1 MNKTL
6 RMMALLV
13 LSALPYVMLQAEVPA
28 GYYSNLKGKSESA
41 LKTALYNIIH
51 NQSQQQT
58 YNGLPSFFRRTDV
71 RPGTNYWWDMYSDM
85 TVSTSIQFGTYM
97 NREHSLPKSWWGGG
111 TNTPAYTD
119 INHLYPGEAQANQ
132 AKSNYPLGEIKA
144 GVTPKFT
151 NGVSQVG
158 VGVNSGGAAYVFEP
172 ANEYKGDFARTY
184 FYMVTCYQDMSWTNT
199 WQVKN
204 GVYPSLQQWAIDL
217 LLKWHRADPVSQKE
231 QNRNE
236 QVYLIQANRNPF
248 IDYPD
253 LVEYIWG
260 DKKGQP
266 YNPSE
271 SPEPAGDA
279 VLVTPPNK
287 MALDFNQ
294 VATGYTAQSL
304 LQFRGEN
311 MNHPLT
317 LSVSGVNR
325 SFFKVSASSVGASA
339 ANAESGT
346 WVTVTYSPTSVGN
359 HTARLIIT
367 MDERDF
373 PDEMSR
379 VVELQ
384 GECLEVPELTQL
396 TATPASDITSE
407 GFRANWDET
416 TDEVIDYYVLTLT
429 TYAGANVTT
438 EEIPAENN
446 YLEITDLPEGTDYVT
461 YSVQSERLG
470 IRSPMSNVIT
480 VTPSGIG
487 EVTADGDRPLVVES
501 YQGMLRFRCSE
512 PQTDVVIY
520 DVTGRVVMMMEVVN
534 DGDELTLPMGIYF
547 VTSASHRSP
556 VKTIAR

>member
-1 MNKTL
+1 MNRIL
-6 RMMALLV
+6 RLTALLA
-13 LSALPYVMLQAEVPA
+13 LTALPYVMSQAEVPA

-85 TVSTSIQFGTYM
+85 DVLTSIQFGTYM
-97 NREHSLPKSWWGGG
+97 NREHSLPKSWWGGN
-111 TNTPAYTD
+111 TNIPAYTD
-119 INHLYPGEAQANQ
+119 INHLYPGEAKANQ

-158 VGVNSGGAAYVFEP
+158 MGVNSGGAEYVFEP

-184 FYMVTCYQDMSWTNT
+184 FYMVTCYQNMSWTNT
-199 WQVKN
+199 CQVKN

-231 QNRNE
+231 QDRNE

-248 IDYPD
+248 IDYPE

-266 YNPSE
+266 YNPAE
-271 SPEPAGDA
+271 TPEPAGNA
-279 VLVTPPNK
+279 VLITPPNK

-294 VATGYTAQSL
+294 VATGHTAQSL
-304 LQFRGEN
+304 LQFRGES
-311 MNHPLT
+311 MKHPLT

-325 SFFKVSASSVGASA
+325 SFFKVSTTSVGASA

-346 WVTVTYSPTSVGN
+346 WVTVTYSPTSVGS

-373 PDEMSR
+373 PNEMSR
-379 VVELQ
+379 VVELK
-384 GECLEVPELTQL
+384 GECLEVPTLTQL
-396 TATPASDITSE
+396 TATPASDITSS
-407 GFRANWDET
+407 GFRANWEET
-416 TDEVIDYYVLTLT
+416 TDDVIDYYVLTLT
-429 TYAGANVTT
+429 TYAGADVTT

-446 YLEITDLPEGTDYVT
+446 YLEITDLPSGTDYVT

-480 VTPSGIG
+480 VTPSGI
-487 EVTADGDRPLVVES
+487 EDVTADGEQPLVVES
-501 YQGMLRFRCSE
+501 YSGMLRFRCSE
-512 PQTDVVIY
+512 PQTDVTVY
-520 DVTGRVVMMMEVVN
+520 DVTGRVVMMIEVVN
-534 DGDELTLPMGIYF
+534 DGDELTLPTGIYF